1 MNNKGFT
8 LVELLGTIVILSLVV
23 GISSYSIITV
33 LSNAKKR
40 NYELLIDEI
49 KKASE
54 TYYQEC
60 VYGNKCPYTE
70 DISLGYLVSNGYL
83 SSNDKASDTKLTNP
97 ITKED
102 ISSCTITVKFDEGKG
117 KITVVPKEEND
128 ICPSRGDYE

>member
-8 LVELLGTIVILSLVV
+8 LVELLGTIVILSLLV

-33 LSNAKKR
+33 LNNAKKK

-60 VYGNKCPYTE
+60 VYGNRCQYTE
-70 DISLGYLVSNGYL
+70 DISLKYLVSNGYL
-83 SSNDKASDTKLTNP
+83 SSNNEDNGLTNP
-97 ITKED
+97 ITKKD
-102 ISSCTITVKFDEGKG
+102 ISSCTITVKYDESKG
-117 KITVVPKEEND
+117 KVTVVPKNESD

>member
-1 MNNKGFT
+1 MNDKGFT
-8 LVELLGTIVILSLVV
+8 LVELLGTIVILAIIV

-33 LSNAKKR
+33 LSNAKKK

-54 TYYQEC
+54 AYYQEC

-83 SSNDKASDTKLTNP
+83 SSNDKDDNLINP
-97 ITKED
+97 ITKEN
-102 ISSCTITVKFDEGKG
+102 ISGCTITVKYDESKG
-117 KITVVPKEEND
+117 KVTVVPKSKDD
-128 ICPSRGDYE
+128 ICPSEGDYE